1 MKKFLLT
8 LWSTGML
15 FYSNAQVEGP
25 RNGATFSNVAIP
37 GSNRTWT
44 NAGNAAAS
52 DNVYASFG
60 NLVGAGSYTDY
71 LSITNFSFNIP
82 VSATVTGI
90 LAEIERSDPN
100 GRTSDYRIRIIK
112 GSVIGTTDRS
122 SGAGYSLSDSY
133 QTFGN
138 AGDMWGETWTP
149 AEINGADFG
158 IAIAAQRSAAGSTT
172 NGGIDDVRL
181 TVFYTL
187 STLPVNLFQFKADK
201 QNETAIVQW
210 LTAAESDMEYY
221 TIERSANGINFSAIG
236 QIQSANNNAV
246 HTYSFADNA
255 PLVGTNYYRL
265 KMKGLA
271 GYLKYSS
278 IVSVIFTQKLS
289 IALYPTIVKRGE
301 TIKVSANSTEPLQ
314 IVFYNAAGQLLTV
327 VKTSAASFSST
338 LLNTRQG
345 LLIYKIVDQNNKE
358 RGNGRLFFE

>member
-1 MKKFLLT
+1 MKNLLLT
-8 LWSTGML
+8 LWSMSLLIHTQ
-15 FYSNAQVEGP
+15 AQVEGP

-37 GSNRTWT
+37 GSNKTWT
-44 NAGNAAAS
+44 NEGNAAGS

-71 LSITNFSFNIP
+71 LSITNFSFTIP
-82 VSATVTGI
+82 ASATITGI

-112 GSVIGTTDRS
+112 AGVIGTTDKS
-122 SGAGYSLSDSY
+122 GGAGYSLSDSY

-138 AGDMWGETWTP
+138 AGDMWGETWTA
-149 AEINGADFG
+149 AEINAADFG

-172 NGGIDDVRL
+172 NGRIDDVRL

-187 STLPVNLFQFKADK
+187 PTLPVNLFQFKAEK
-201 QNETAIVQW
+201 QNETAILQW
-210 LTAAESDMEYY
+210 MTASESDMEYY
-221 TIERSANGINFSAIG
+221 TIERSTNGISFSPIG
-236 QIQSANNNAV
+236 QVQSANNNAI

-255 PLVGTNYYRL
+255 PMVGTNYYRL

-278 IVSVIFTQKLS
+278 VVSVMFTQKIT
-289 IALYPTIVKRGE
+289 IALYPTIVKKGE
-301 TIKVSANSTEPLQ
+301 TIKASANSSEPLQ
-314 IVFYNAAGQLLTV
+314 ILFYNTSGQLITV
-327 VKTSAASFSST
+327 VKTTTASFSSA
-338 LLNTRQG
+338 LLNTRPG
-345 LLIYKIVDQNNKE
+345 LLIYQIVDQNKKE